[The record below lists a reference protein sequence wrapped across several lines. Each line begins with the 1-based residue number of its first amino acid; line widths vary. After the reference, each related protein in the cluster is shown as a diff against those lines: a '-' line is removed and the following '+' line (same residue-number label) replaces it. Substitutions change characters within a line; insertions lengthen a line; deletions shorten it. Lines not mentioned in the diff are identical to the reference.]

1 MLASVRDECYNAGA
15 DDCGEGTRVRPEGDF
30 KKVLLTLEYDGTAY
44 AGWQRQ
50 INGLAVQQVLEEA
63 LASACGH
70 PVTVTGASRTD
81 AGVHAIG
88 QKAHFDTDCSIPPE
102 KYPFVLNT
110 MLPPDIRVRA
120 ARDIPDSIHARFSC
134 RGKIYTYRIWNN
146 RHASAMR
153 RHFTTHIPVPVDEYK
168 MQQAALRMIGCH
180 DFAAFQS
187 AGGTAKTT
195 VRHIF
200 GIDIDR
206 SGDDVTMVVR
216 GSAFLYNMVRIM
228 AGTLIAIG
236 QDRLSPDCIDEALAT
251 GNRLVLGV
259 TAPPEGLELTKIFYD
274 LDGDRPPEDMHIG

>member
-1 MLASVRDECYNAGA
+1 MYGAMGETLTEKSGNLNLGTPGITCIGGAFGFASV
-15 DDCGEGTRVRPEGDF
+15 
-30 KKVLLTLEYDGTAY
+30 
-44 AGWQRQ
+44 
-50 INGLAVQQVLEEA
+50 
-63 LASACGH
+63 
-70 PVTVTGASRTD
+70 
-81 AGVHAIG
+81 
-88 QKAHFDTDCSIPPE
+88 
-102 KYPFVLNT
+102 
-110 MLPPDIRVRA
+110 
-120 ARDIPDSIHARFSC
+120 
-134 RGKIYTYRIWNN
+134 GKI
-146 RHASAMR
+146 
-153 RHFTTHIPVPVDEYK
+153 
-168 MQQAALRMIGCH
+168 MIGCH

-187 AGGTAKTT
+187 SGGTAKTT

-274 LDGDRPPEDMHIG
+274 LDGDRPPEDMQIG

>member
-1 MLASVRDECYNAGA
+1 
-15 DDCGEGTRVRPEGDF
+15 
-30 KKVLLTLEYDGTAY
+30 
-44 AGWQRQ
+44 
-50 INGLAVQQVLEEA
+50 
-63 LASACGH
+63 
-70 PVTVTGASRTD
+70 
-81 AGVHAIG
+81 
-88 QKAHFDTDCSIPPE
+88 
-102 KYPFVLNT
+102 
-110 MLPPDIRVRA
+110 
-120 ARDIPDSIHARFSC
+120 
-134 RGKIYTYRIWNN
+134 
-146 RHASAMR
+146 MR

-236 QDRLSPDCIDEALAT
+236 QSRLSPDCIDEALAT

-259 TAPPEGLELTKIFYD
+259 TAPPEGLELTRIFYD
-274 LDGDRPPEDMHIG
+274 LEGDRPPEDMHIG